1 MQHLI
6 TPYDS
11 KIEPFAWWEGAFTLE
26 ELDWLRKIALSA
38 ETIAQVGGD
47 PTQEDLTKIRRS
59 TISWMKKNQENF
71 WVFEKLAHVVSVLNS
86 QFFRFDL
93 TGFAE
98 ELQLTN
104 YDESNKGMYGWH
116 QDFGK
121 PISSSRK
128 MSVVVQLSDPDTYD
142 GGDLQLFTS
151 GEPTTIKKERGFIC
165 LFPSYTLH
173 QVTPVTRG
181 NRQSLVTWISGPP
194 FR

>member
-6 TPYDS
+6 VPYDS
-11 KIEPFAWWEGAFTLE
+11 KIEPFAWWEGAFTPE
-26 ELDWLRKIALSA
+26 ELDWLQETALNA
-38 ETIAQVGGD
+38 KEVAQVGGD
-47 PTQEDLTKIRRS
+47 PTAEDLSKIRRS
-59 TISWMKKNQENF
+59 TISWMQKDQENF

-128 MSVVVQLSDPDTYD
+128 MSVVVQLSAPDTYD
-142 GGDLQLFTS
+142 GGDLQLLTS